1 MNNYEY
7 HIIHVDLSQPI
18 IVDIQ
23 NNPVYLICWFK
34 KLPISH
40 LWLSEGIENH
50 QQLLLKISNS
60 IIQSL
65 KHYVENKEVQ
75 FIQDLIVQG
84 KVEEFYN
91 ILDKLYNIN
100 IRSAYL
106 NPTLSIVICTRNRTS
121 FLIQCI
127 NALLESD
134 DNNFEIIVVDND
146 PSDDSTQK
154 AVANFEK
161 VIYIVEPKKGL
172 DNARNTGA
180 KAASN
185 NIVAFTDDDV
195 KVTANWT
202 KELKKCFYDPQ
213 TMAVTGQ
220 ILPLSITSK
229 AQYIFEKYWSFNKG
243 YFPVVYDGEYFKNNS
258 AYGAPVWDIG
268 AGANMAFRKKVF
280 DLVGYFDDRLDVGAS
295 GCSGDS
301 EFWYKILADGWE
313 CHYFPS
319 LVVFHNHRNEM
330 KSLKSQLFHYMKGQV
345 SSLYV
350 QFEKYGHI
358 GNLRR
363 IKKAL
368 PWYYLYRFKDKILG
382 VESDKNITLFNE
394 IKGCFS
400 GALFYKKNKRTKDY
414 NSPYPLH
421 LNEAAVVNENTFVSV
436 IITCYNY
443 AHYLAQCIQSVVNQ
457 TYKQVEIIVVN
468 DGSTDGTLE
477 LLKKYPTV
485 ITITTNRV
493 GLSEA
498 RNIGV
503 KQAKG
508 SYVLFLDAD
517 DYLLNTC
524 IEQNLYFF
532 NYYPKAVFVV
542 GDHERI
548 DSEGASLPV
557 RLMEEKEGFVY
568 ISLLN
573 GNFIG
578 MEAAVLYRRELFYC
592 YTFDTTLRA
601 CEDYD
606 LNLAISRYFPS
617 VSHTHKVAVYRIHQ
631 KSMSSNNELM
641 LKMVNRVLDKNK
653 QLLVSNEEI
662 RAFESGLINW
672 KKLYSND

>member
-1 MNNYEY
+1 MKNYEY
-7 HIIHVDLSQPI
+7 HIIPVDLSKPI
-18 IVDIQ
+18 NVDIQ
-23 NNPVYLICWFK
+23 KNPVYLICWFK
-34 KLPISH
+34 KLPIAH
-40 LWLSEGIENH
+40 LWLPEGIENH
-50 QQLLLKISNS
+50 QQLLLKI
-60 IIQSL
+60 IDAIVPSL
-65 KHYVENKEVQ
+65 KYYAENKEVQ
-75 FIQDLIVQG
+75 LIQDLIIQG
-84 KVEEFYN
+84 KVDELYK
-91 ILDKLYNIN
+91 ILDKFYN
-100 IRSAYL
+100 L
-106 NPTLSIVICTRNRTS
+106 NDLSEDVLPSLSVVICTRNRTT
-121 FLIQCI
+121 FLLQCI

-134 DNNFEIIVVDND
+134 DDNFEIIVVDND
-146 PSDDSTQK
+146 PNDDSTEM
-154 AVANFEK
+154 AVKKFK
-161 VIYIVEPKKGL
+161 QVTYIKEPKKGL

-220 ILPLSITSK
+220 ILPLSIASK

-243 YFPVVYDGEYFKNNS
+243 YLPVVYDGEFFKNNS
-258 AYGAPVWDIG
+258 AFGAPVWEIG
-268 AGANMAFRKKVF
+268 AGANMAFRKKAF
-280 DLVGYFDDRLDVGAS
+280 DLVGYFDERLDVGAS

-301 EFWYKILADGWE
+301 EFWYRVLSDGWK
-313 CHYFPS
+313 CNYFPN
-319 LVVFHNHRNEM
+319 LVVFHAHRNEM
-330 KSLKSQLFHYMKGQV
+330 KSLKSQLFHYMRGQV

-363 IKKAL
+363 INKAL

-400 GALFYKKNKRTKDY
+400 GAIFYKNNKRTKEY

-421 LNEAAVVNENTFVSV
+421 LNEAAVVNENTFVTV

-468 DGSTDGTLE
+468 DGSTDNTLE
-477 LLKKYPTV
+477 VLKNYPTV

-557 RLMEEKEGFVY
+557 RPMEEKEGYAY

-578 MEAAVLYRRELFYC
+578 MEAAVLYRRELFYSFS
-592 YTFDTTLRA
+592 FDKSLKA
-601 CEDYD
+601 CEDYEI
-606 LNLAISRYFPS
+606 NLAISRYLPS
-617 VSHTHKVAVYRIHQ
+617 VAHNNKVAVYRIHSN
-631 KSMSSNNELM
+631 SMSTNNQLM
-641 LKMVNRVLDKNK
+641 MKMIYQVMEKNEK
-653 QLLVSNEEI
+653 LLVSIEEKI
-662 RAFESGLINW
+662 AFENGLLNW
-672 KKLYSND
+672 KKLYSNE